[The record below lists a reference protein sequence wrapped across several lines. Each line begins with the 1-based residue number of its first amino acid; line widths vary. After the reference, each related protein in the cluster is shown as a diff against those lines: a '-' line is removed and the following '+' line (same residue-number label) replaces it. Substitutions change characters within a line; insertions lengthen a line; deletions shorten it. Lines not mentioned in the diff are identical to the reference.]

1 MANTYGT
8 FTGNGS
14 TATYAIPFTNWLNDS
29 HVIVRVAGV
38 NYDITTTGTAYDF
51 TVSNGNVVFNSNIAS
66 GVFFYILR
74 DTLGKDHD
82 DTALLYD
89 FSDGSILT
97 ADQQDDVY
105 RQNFYLAQ
113 EAAEQVPSFDT
124 GWINTFDTT
133 LGGNATL
140 AASVNVDIRTGSDLR
155 TILPLKQVTFMGQN
169 SSESEI
175 YWLALHQSATYDH
188 SGSALTYGTGTYFE
202 YKVVGSDYYFNLNL
216 GEKASVSAVA
226 FNGLAFNYLDWVSN
240 VAKIRLTIS

>member
-14 TATYAIPFTNWLNDS
+14 TDTYAIPFTNWLNDS

-38 NYDITTTGTAYDF
+38 NYDINSTGTSYDF
-51 TVSNGNVVFNSNIAS
+51 TVSNGNVVFDANIAN

-74 DTLGKDHD
+74 DTLGIDHD

-113 EAAEQVPSFDT
+113 EAAEAVPIYDSGWVNDINGTSIDLGIADT
-124 GWINTFDTT
+124 
-133 LGGNATL
+133 
-140 AASVNVDIRTGSDLR
+140 
-155 TILPLKQVTFMGQN
+155 
-169 SSESEI
+169 
-175 YWLALHQSATYDH
+175 
-188 SGSALTYGTGTYFE
+188 
-202 YKVVGSDYYFNLNL
+202 
-216 GEKASVSAVA
+216 
-226 FNGLAFNYLDWVSN
+226 
-240 VAKIRLTIS
+240 LTISSVKDDFPWGNIEFYARDATFSNLVYPVGKVLETMDNGEELGLAWVYNTTNGEMYITLGADHAVQVGPRTPSTNLLQWGQGISELDQLRIIIYR